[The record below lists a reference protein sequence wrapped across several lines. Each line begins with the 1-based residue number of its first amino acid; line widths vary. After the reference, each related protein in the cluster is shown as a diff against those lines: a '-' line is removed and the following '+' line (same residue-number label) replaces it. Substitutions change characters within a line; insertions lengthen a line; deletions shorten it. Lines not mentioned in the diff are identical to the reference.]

1 MFFDLIF
8 VTLSGILVGMLAGL
22 LPALPVFTGPLIL
35 YYFVSD
41 YYPVHYLLIFWLVSY
56 SGTQFFGSIAT
67 ITTRIPGEESAA
79 IYLQD
84 IDNLTLD
91 QKRNLLYD
99 TALGSYIAATLSLVF
114 VWIMVSYYGINFF
127 PELMSMNVQIIVYG
141 LAVLL
146 LFFIQP
152 KKWIFT
158 LLLIIVGIT
167 IGPKQNYALPDLWY
181 NIQQTFNGYT
191 LYMIVLGVIIFP
203 TLFDSTQKISK
214 VETFGKVT
222 NRGYSILTGLR
233 STLIGVVA
241 GLIPGPSASVA
252 TAFAYRTGG
261 SSSYRRILNAE
272 TANNSAVVTCA
283 LPFFLLGLPIN
294 QNTLLMSNIMD
305 VQSLDIV
312 NAILEPVVLGL
323 TVFDIVIATSLFAM
337 VIYFWLS
344 THLIDLYT
352 RLVQKLHHRMPW
364 IVGLLLLSLV
374 ALDLQYAEIG
384 LFRYSVLLLVLTL
397 FGFALRRLKVNAI
410 PFLFSVIL
418 ADRIIW
424 LGIQYINIYF

>member
-1 MFFDLIF
+1 
-8 VTLSGILVGMLAGL
+8 
-22 LPALPVFTGPLIL
+22 
-35 YYFVSD
+35 
-41 YYPVHYLLIFWLVSY
+41 
-56 SGTQFFGSIAT
+56 
-67 ITTRIPGEESAA
+67 
-79 IYLQD
+79 
-84 IDNLTLD
+84 
-91 QKRNLLYD
+91 
-99 TALGSYIAATLSLVF
+99 
-114 VWIMVSYYGINFF
+114 
-127 PELMSMNVQIIVYG
+127 
-141 LAVLL
+141 
-146 LFFIQP
+146 
-152 KKWIFT
+152 
-158 LLLIIVGIT
+158 
-167 IGPKQNYALPDLWY
+167 
-181 NIQQTFNGYT
+181 
-191 LYMIVLGVIIFP
+191 
-203 TLFDSTQKISK
+203 
-214 VETFGKVT
+214 
-222 NRGYSILTGLR
+222 
-233 STLIGVVA
+233 
-241 GLIPGPSASVA
+241 
-252 TAFAYRTGG
+252 
-261 SSSYRRILNAE
+261 
-272 TANNSAVVTCA
+272 
-283 LPFFLLGLPIN
+283 
-294 QNTLLMSNIMD
+294 MD